1 MRRVPG
7 VSMTSMSAL
16 VLSDAADSGV
26 IVSMTSV
33 WPEVIAMTRAPS
45 SSW

>member
-1 MRRVPG
+1 
-7 VSMTSMSAL
+7 MSLFFFSA
-16 VLSDAADSGV
+16 AADSGV
-26 IVSMTSV
+26 MVSMTSA